1 MKKYSAL
8 TLIVTLAV
16 GLSQIAYAQGGK
28 EAKQSKGNIEANRLA
43 REGAEALKGNDFD
56 KAVDLLRKA
65 ANLDHKYTSD
75 LAIAYERRG
84 YALAKNQ
91 QFQDA
96 VQDYTEAIKIKSN
109 EPRIY
114 EERAYAEMK
123 IYAYDKALDDYAEL
137 IKLKPKEVRYYNFR
151 AYIYE
156 AKEDP
161 KNAMAETESAL
172 KIDPNN
178 QEAKERKQRLER
190 KEAEKMPTPPPN
202 TPAPKK
208 SPTPKKKTLSSSG
221 VTVPHSNAA
230 SRGAA
235 ASALV

>member
-1 MKKYSAL
+1 MKKYSTF

-16 GLSQIAYAQGGK
+16 GLFQIAQAQGGK
-28 EAKQSKGNIEANRLA
+28 EGKQSKGNIEANRLA
-43 REGAEALKGNDFD
+43 REGADALKSNHFD

-65 ANLDHKYTSD
+65 ANLDPKSTPD

-96 VQDYTEAIKIKSN
+96 VQDYTEAIKIKPN

-123 IYAYDKALDDYAEL
+123 IYAYDKALADYAEL

-156 AKEDP
+156 AKEDLQ
-161 KNAMAETESAL
+161 NSMAETEKAL
-172 KIDPNN
+172 QIDPNN

-190 KEAEKMPTPPPN
+190 KQAEKMPTPPPN

-208 SPTPKKKTLSSSG
+208 SPAAKKK
-221 VTVPHSNAA
+221 P
-230 SRGAA
+230 
-235 ASALV
+235 

>member
-1 MKKYSAL
+1 MKQNSIL
-8 TLIVTLAV
+8 TLIIA
-16 GLSQIAYAQGGK
+16 LSVCVSPVAQAQRGK
-28 EAKQSKGNIEANRLA
+28 EAKQSQGNKEANTLA
-43 REGAEALKGNDFD
+43 REGADALKNNDFD
-56 KAVDLLRKA
+56 KAVDLLHKA
-65 ANLDHKYTSD
+65 TNLDHKYAPD

-84 YALAKNQ
+84 YASAKNQ
-91 QFQDA
+91 QFKEA
-96 VQDYTEAIKIKSN
+96 VTDYTEAMKIKSN
-109 EPRIY
+109 EPRLY

-123 IYAYDKALDDYAEL
+123 IYDYNNALADYSEL

-156 AKEDP
+156 AKEDD
-161 KNAMAETESAL
+161 KNSMAETENAL

-208 SPTPKKKTLSSSG
+208 SPAAKTK
-221 VTVPHSNAA
+221 P
-230 SRGAA
+230 
-235 ASALV
+235 

>member
-1 MKKYSAL
+1 MKKYLTL
-8 TLIVTLAV
+8 TLIVTLAA
-16 GLSQIAYAQGGK
+16 GLSQIAQAQRGK
-28 EAKQSKGNIEANRLA
+28 EAKEAKGNIEANKLA
-43 REGAEALKGNDFD
+43 REGAEALKSNDFD

-65 ANLDHKYTSD
+65 SNLDHKYTPD

-96 VQDYTEAIKIKSN
+96 VTDYTEAMKIKSN
-109 EPRIY
+109 EPRLY

-137 IKLKPKEVRYYNFR
+137 IKLKPKEVRYFNFR

-156 AKEDP
+156 AKEDNQ
-161 KNAMAETESAL
+161 NARAENEKAL
-172 KIDPNN
+172 QIDPNN
-178 QEAKERKQRLER
+178 QEANERKQRLER

-208 SPTPKKKTLSSSG
+208 SPTPKKR
-221 VTVPHSNAA
+221 P
-230 SRGAA
+230 
-235 ASALV
+235 

>member
-1 MKKYSAL
+1 MKKYSTL
-8 TLIVTLAV
+8 TLIVAFAV
-16 GLSQIAYAQGGK
+16 GLSQAAQAQHGKEGK
-28 EAKQSKGNIEANRLA
+28 EAKGNAEANRLA
-43 REGAEALKGNDFD
+43 REGAEALKSNDFD
-56 KAVDLLRKA
+56 KAIDLLRKA
-65 ANLDHKYTSD
+65 SNLDHKYMPD
-75 LAIAYERRG
+75 LGIAYERRG

-91 QFQDA
+91 QFPDA

-123 IYAYDKALDDYAEL
+123 IYAYAKALDDYAEL

-156 AKEDP
+156 AKEDNQ
-161 KNAMAETESAL
+161 NAMAENEKVL
-172 KIDPNN
+172 QIDPNN

-208 SPTPKKKTLSSSG
+208 SPTPKKR
-221 VTVPHSNAA
+221 P
-230 SRGAA
+230 
-235 ASALV
+235 

>member
-8 TLIVTLAV
+8 TLIVALVV
-16 GLSQIAYAQGGK
+16 GLSQIAQAQGGK
-28 EAKQSKGNIEANRLA
+28 EAKQAKGSSEANRLA

-156 AKEDP
+156 AKEDS

-208 SPTPKKKTLSSSG
+208 SPPAKKK
-221 VTVPHSNAA
+221 P
-230 SRGAA
+230 
-235 ASALV
+235 

>member
-8 TLIVTLAV
+8 TLIVALTV
-16 GLSQIAYAQGGK
+16 GLSQIAQAQGGK
-28 EAKQSKGNIEANRLA
+28 EGKQAKGNIEANKLA
-43 REGAEALKGNDFD
+43 REGAEALKSNDFD

-65 ANLDHKYTSD
+65 TNLDHTYTSD

-96 VQDYTEAIKIKSN
+96 IQDYTEAIKIKSN

-161 KNAMAETESAL
+161 KNSMTETENAL

-208 SPTPKKKTLSSSG
+208 SPQAKKK
-221 VTVPHSNAA
+221 P
-230 SRGAA
+230 
-235 ASALV
+235 

>member
-8 TLIVTLAV
+8 TLIVALAV
-16 GLSQIAYAQGGK
+16 GFLQIAQTQGAK
-28 EAKQSKGNIEANRLA
+28 EAKETKGNIEANRLA
-43 REGAEALKGNDFD
+43 RDGADALKSNDFD

-65 ANLDHKYTSD
+65 SNLDHKYTSD

-156 AKEDP
+156 AKED
-161 KNAMAETESAL
+161 AQHSMAETDSAL

-208 SPTPKKKTLSSSG
+208 SPPAKKK
-221 VTVPHSNAA
+221 P
-230 SRGAA
+230 
-235 ASALV
+235 

>member
-1 MKKYSAL
+1 MKRNSILTMIIAL
-8 TLIVTLAV
+8 LVCV
-16 GLSQIAYAQGGK
+16 SQIAHAQGGK
-28 EAKQSKGNIEANRLA
+28 EAKQAKGNIEANKLA
-43 REGAEALKGNDFD
+43 REGAEALKSNDFD

-65 ANLDHKYTSD
+65 TNLDRKYTPD

-84 YALAKNQ
+84 YALTKNQ

-96 VQDYTEAIKIKSN
+96 VTDYTEAIKIKSN

-123 IYAYDKALDDYAEL
+123 IYAYDKALADYDEL

-156 AKEDP
+156 AKED
-161 KNAMAETESAL
+161 AQHSMAETDSAL

-208 SPTPKKKTLSSSG
+208 SPSAKKK
-221 VTVPHSNAA
+221 P
-230 SRGAA
+230 
-235 ASALV
+235 

>member
-1 MKKYSAL
+1 MKRYSTL
-8 TLIVTLAV
+8 TLIVGLAV
-16 GLSQIAYAQGGK
+16 GLSQIAQAQHGK
-28 EAKQSKGNIEANRLA
+28 EAKGNPEANRLA
-43 REGAEALKGNDFD
+43 REGAEALKSNDFD

-65 ANLDHKYTSD
+65 SNLDHKYTPD

-96 VQDYTEAIKIKSN
+96 VTDYTEAMKIKSN
-109 EPRIY
+109 EPRLY

-123 IYAYDKALDDYAEL
+123 IYAYDKALADYAEL

-156 AKEDP
+156 AKEDNQ
-161 KNAMAETESAL
+161 NAMAETENAL

-208 SPTPKKKTLSSSG
+208 SPPSKKK
-221 VTVPHSNAA
+221 P
-230 SRGAA
+230 
-235 ASALV
+235 

>member
-1 MKKYSAL
+1 MKKYSL
-8 TLIVTLAV
+8 VTLILVSMV
-16 GLSQIAYAQGGK
+16 CISQAAPQRGGK
-28 EAKQSKGNIEANRLA
+28 EKENEANKLA
-43 REGAEALKGNDFD
+43 REGAEALKSNDFD

-65 ANLDHKYTSD
+65 SDLDHKYTPD

-84 YALAKNQ
+84 YGLVKNQ

-96 VQDYTEAIKIKSN
+96 IQDYSEAIKIKSN
-109 EPRIY
+109 EPRLY

-123 IYAYDKALDDYAEL
+123 TYAYDKALDDYAEL
-137 IKLKPKEVRYYNFR
+137 IKLKPKEVRYINFR

-156 AKEDP
+156 AKEDD
-161 KNAMAETESAL
+161 KNSMAETEKAL
-172 KIDPNN
+172 QIDPNN

-208 SPTPKKKTLSSSG
+208 SPPAKKK
-221 VTVPHSNAA
+221 P
-230 SRGAA
+230 GA
-235 ASALV
+235 

>member
-1 MKKYSAL
+1 MKKYSTL
-8 TLIVTLAV
+8 TLIVAV
-16 GLSQIAYAQGGK
+16 TVCVSQIAQAQGGK
-28 EAKQSKGNIEANRLA
+28 EAKQAKGNIEANKLA
-43 REGAEALKGNDFD
+43 REGAEALKSNDFD

-65 ANLDHKYTSD
+65 TNLDRKYTPD

-84 YALAKNQ
+84 YALTKNQ

-96 VQDYTEAIKIKSN
+96 VTDYTEAIKIKSN
-109 EPRIY
+109 EPRLY

-123 IYAYDKALDDYAEL
+123 IYAYDKALADYDEL

-156 AKEDP
+156 AKED
-161 KNAMAETESAL
+161 AQHSMAETDSAL

-208 SPTPKKKTLSSSG
+208 SPPAKKK
-221 VTVPHSNAA
+221 P
-230 SRGAA
+230 
-235 ASALV
+235 

>member
-1 MKKYSAL
+1 MKRNSILTVIIALSAC
-8 TLIVTLAV
+8 VSPVA
-16 GLSQIAYAQGGK
+16 QAQGGK
-28 EAKQSKGNIEANRLA
+28 QAKGNTEANRLA
-43 REGAEALKGNDFD
+43 REGAEALKSNDFD

-65 ANLDHKYTSD
+65 SNLDHKYTSD

-84 YALAKNQ
+84 YASAKNQ
-91 QFQDA
+91 QFQEA
-96 VQDYTEAIKIKSN
+96 ITDYTEAIKIKSN
-109 EPRIY
+109 EPRLY

-123 IYAYDKALDDYAEL
+123 IYGYDKALEDYAEL

-161 KNAMAETESAL
+161 KNSMTETENAL
-172 KIDPNN
+172 KVDPNN

-208 SPTPKKKTLSSSG
+208 SPPAKKK
-221 VTVPHSNAA
+221 P
-230 SRGAA
+230 
-235 ASALV
+235 

>member
-1 MKKYSAL
+1 MKRNSILTMIIAL
-8 TLIVTLAV
+8 LVCV
-16 GLSQIAYAQGGK
+16 SQIAQAQGGK
-28 EAKQSKGNIEANRLA
+28 EAKQAKGNIEANKLA
-43 REGAEALKGNDFD
+43 REGAEALKSNDFD

-65 ANLDHKYTSD
+65 TNLDRKYTPD

-84 YALAKNQ
+84 YALTKNQ

-96 VQDYTEAIKIKSN
+96 VTDYTEAIKIKSN
-109 EPRIY
+109 EPRLY

-123 IYAYDKALDDYAEL
+123 IYAYDKALADYDEL

-156 AKEDP
+156 AKED
-161 KNAMAETESAL
+161 AQHSMAETDSAL

-208 SPTPKKKTLSSSG
+208 SPPAKKK
-221 VTVPHSNAA
+221 P
-230 SRGAA
+230 
-235 ASALV
+235 

>member
-8 TLIVTLAV
+8 TVIVALTV
-16 GLSQIAYAQGGK
+16 GLSQIAQAQGGK
-28 EAKQSKGNIEANRLA
+28 EGKQAKGNIEANKLA
-43 REGAEALKGNDFD
+43 REGAEALKSNDFD

-65 ANLDHKYTSD
+65 TNLDHKYTSD

-96 VQDYTEAIKIKSN
+96 IQDYTEAIKIKSN

-156 AKEDP
+156 AKEDGQ
-161 KNAMAETESAL
+161 NSMAETENAL
-172 KIDPNN
+172 KIDPNS

-208 SPTPKKKTLSSSG
+208 SPPAKKK
-221 VTVPHSNAA
+221 A
-230 SRGAA
+230 
-235 ASALV
+235 

>member
-1 MKKYSAL
+1 MKRNSILTVIIVLSAC
-8 TLIVTLAV
+8 VSPVA
-16 GLSQIAYAQGGK
+16 QAQGGK
-28 EAKQSKGNIEANRLA
+28 EAKQAKGNSEANRLA
-43 REGAEALKGNDFD
+43 REGAEALKSNDFD

-65 ANLDHKYTSD
+65 SSLDHKYTPD

-84 YALAKNQ
+84 YALAKSQ

-156 AKEDP
+156 AKEDNQ
-161 KNAMAETESAL
+161 NAMAENEKAL
-172 KIDPNN
+172 QIDPNN

-190 KEAEKMPTPPPN
+190 KEAEKMPTPPPS

-208 SPTPKKKTLSSSG
+208 SPPAKKK
-221 VTVPHSNAA
+221 P
-230 SRGAA
+230 
-235 ASALV
+235 

>member
-8 TLIVTLAV
+8 TLIVALTV
-16 GLSQIAYAQGGK
+16 GLSQIAQAQGGK
-28 EAKQSKGNIEANRLA
+28 EGKQAKGNIEANKLA
-43 REGAEALKGNDFD
+43 REGAEALKSNDFD

-65 ANLDHKYTSD
+65 TNLDHKYTSD

-84 YALAKNQ
+84 YTLAKNQ

-96 VQDYTEAIKIKSN
+96 IQDYTEAIKIKSN

-123 IYAYDKALDDYAEL
+123 MYAYDKALADYADL

-156 AKEDP
+156 AKEDNQ
-161 KNAMAETESAL
+161 NAMAENEKAL
-172 KIDPNN
+172 QINPNN

-190 KEAEKMPTPPPN
+190 KEAEKMPTPPPAALQKTSPGPGR
-202 TPAPKK
+202 TP
-208 SPTPKKKTLSSSG
+208 
-221 VTVPHSNAA
+221 
-230 SRGAA
+230 
-235 ASALV
+235 

>member
-1 MKKYSAL
+1 MKRNSILTVIIALSAC
-8 TLIVTLAV
+8 VSPVA
-16 GLSQIAYAQGGK
+16 QAQGGK
-28 EAKQSKGNIEANRLA
+28 QAKGNTEANRLA
-43 REGAEALKGNDFD
+43 REGAEALKSNDFD

-65 ANLDHKYTSD
+65 SNLDHKYTSD

-123 IYAYDKALDDYAEL
+123 IYGYDKALDDYAEL

-161 KNAMAETESAL
+161 KNSMTETENAL
-172 KIDPNN
+172 KVDPNN

-202 TPAPKK
+202 TPSPKK
-208 SPTPKKKTLSSSG
+208 SPTPKKK
-221 VTVPHSNAA
+221 P
-230 SRGAA
+230 
-235 ASALV
+235 

>member
-1 MKKYSAL
+1 MKRYSAL
-8 TLIVTLAV
+8 TTIIA
-16 GLSQIAYAQGGK
+16 LSVCVSQVAQAQRGK
-28 EAKQSKGNIEANRLA
+28 EAKAAKGGSEANRLA
-43 REGAEALKGNDFD
+43 LEGAEALKSNDFD

-65 ANLDHKYTSD
+65 TNLDHKYTPD

-156 AKEDP
+156 K
-161 KNAMAETESAL
+161 AL
-172 KIDPNN
+172 QIDPNN

-190 KEAEKMPTPPPN
+190 KQAEKMPTPPPN

-208 SPTPKKKTLSSSG
+208 SPPAKKK
-221 VTVPHSNAA
+221 P
-230 SRGAA
+230 
-235 ASALV
+235 

>member
-8 TLIVTLAV
+8 TLIVALAV
-16 GLSQIAYAQGGK
+16 GFSQAAQAQRGK
-28 EAKQSKGNIEANRLA
+28 EGKQAKGSNEANKLA
-43 REGAEALKGNDFD
+43 LEGADALKSNDFD

-65 ANLDHKYTSD
+65 ANLDHKYTPD
-75 LAIAYERRG
+75 LGIAYERRG
-84 YALAKNQ
+84 YALAKSQ

-96 VQDYTEAIKIKSN
+96 IQDYTEAIKIKSN

-156 AKEDP
+156 AKEDE
-161 KNAMAETESAL
+161 KNAMAENEKAL
-172 KIDPNN
+172 QIDPNN

-208 SPTPKKKTLSSSG
+208 SPTPKKK
-221 VTVPHSNAA
+221 P
-230 SRGAA
+230 
-235 ASALV
+235 

>member
-1 MKKYSAL
+1 MKRNSILTVIIAL
-8 TLIVTLAV
+8 SVCA
-16 GLSQIAYAQGGK
+16 SQVAQAQGGK
-28 EAKQSKGNIEANRLA
+28 EAKQAQCNKEANRLA
-43 REGAEALKGNDFD
+43 REGAEALKNNDFD
-56 KAVDLLRKA
+56 KAVDLLHKA
-65 ANLDHKYTSD
+65 TNLDHKYAPD
-75 LAIAYERRG
+75 LATAYERRG
-84 YALAKNQ
+84 YGLAKNQ

-123 IYAYDKALDDYAEL
+123 FYAYDKALADYSEL

-161 KNAMAETESAL
+161 KNSMAETENAL
-172 KIDPNN
+172 KVDPNN

-190 KEAEKMPTPPPN
+190 KQAEKMPTPPPPASSRHSS
-202 TPAPKK
+202 PAPAH
-208 SPTPKKKTLSSSG
+208 TP
-221 VTVPHSNAA
+221 
-230 SRGAA
+230 
-235 ASALV
+235 

>member
-8 TLIVTLAV
+8 TLIVALAL
-16 GLSQIAYAQGGK
+16 GLSQIAQAQGGK
-28 EAKQSKGNIEANRLA
+28 EGKQAKGNIEANKLA

-56 KAVDLLRKA
+56 KAVDQLRKA
-65 ANLDHKYTSD
+65 ANLDHKYTPD

-84 YALAKNQ
+84 YALVKNQ

-96 VQDYTEAIKIKSN
+96 VQDYTEAIKIKPN

-123 IYAYDKALDDYAEL
+123 IYAYDKALEDYAEL
-137 IKLKPKEVRYYNFR
+137 VKLKPQEVRYYNFR
-151 AYIYE
+151 ASIYE
-156 AKEDP
+156 AKEDS
-161 KNAMAETESAL
+161 KNTMAETENAL

-208 SPTPKKKTLSSSG
+208 SPPAKKK
-221 VTVPHSNAA
+221 P
-230 SRGAA
+230 
-235 ASALV
+235 